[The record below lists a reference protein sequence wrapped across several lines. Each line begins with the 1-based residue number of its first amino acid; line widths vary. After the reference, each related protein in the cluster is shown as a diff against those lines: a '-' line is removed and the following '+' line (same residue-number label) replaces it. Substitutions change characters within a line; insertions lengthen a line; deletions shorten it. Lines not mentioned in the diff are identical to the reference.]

1 MGRGLRSGRTGD
13 LIAKFALGKIRCDPH
28 IETMKHKTPS
38 LYDGEAAVL
47 QAPTPE
53 AIRALAD
60 RLRRA
65 NNTGMQVLNMV
76 GGTADGLFGKLPA
89 PVRTQLESVT
99 MSALELAFDGASRSR
114 KNGFE
119 GGGWLSKAVSSGLG
133 AVGGAGGLP
142 TALAELPVTTT
153 ILLHAIQAVAREHG
167 FNPDREDVRK
177 ACINV
182 FAAAGPLE
190 DDDGADLGFLT
201 ARTTLTGATL
211 NGIIARVVPRL
222 SVVLGQKLAA
232 QTVPILGAVAGAAT
246 NYAYTAYYQ
255 DMAHVTFGML
265 RLSEDSGES
274 YETLKDMLRS
284 EMSAKSVD

>member
-1 MGRGLRSGRTGD
+1 
-13 LIAKFALGKIRCDPH
+13 
-28 IETMKHKTPS
+28 MKHKTPS

-53 AIRALAD
+53 AIRALAA

-65 NNTGMQVLNMV
+65 NSPGMQVLNMV
-76 GGTADGLFGKLPA
+76 GGTADGLFSKLPA
-89 PVRTQLESVT
+89 SVRTQLESVT

-153 ILLHAIQAVAREHG
+153 ILLHAIQAVAKEYG
-167 FNPDREDVRK
+167 FDPEREDVRK
-177 ACINV
+177 ACITV

-190 DDDGADLGFLT
+190 DDDGADLGFLAT
-201 ARTTLTGATL
+201 RTTLTGATL
-211 NGIIARVVPRL
+211 NGIIARVAPRL

-232 QTVPILGAVAGAAT
+232 QTVPILGAVAGAVT

-274 YETLKDMLRS
+274 FETLKDMLRAQ
-284 EMSAKSVD
+284 MSATL

>member
-1 MGRGLRSGRTGD
+1 MGRRARRGRTRD
-13 LIAKFALGKIRCDPH
+13 LITRAGLGKVDVRPH
-28 IETMKHKTPS
+28 IDPMKHKTPT

-53 AIRALAD
+53 AIRALAA
-60 RLRRA
+60 RLKRA
-65 NNTGMQVLNMV
+65 NNAGMQVLNMV

-89 PVRTQLESVT
+89 PIRTQLETVT
-99 MSALELAFDGASRSR
+99 LSALELAFDGATRSR

-153 ILLHAIQAVAREHG
+153 VLLHAIQAVAREHG
-167 FNPDREDVRK
+167 FDPERSDVRK

-182 FAAAGPLE
+182 FAAAGPLD
-190 DDDGADLGFLT
+190 DDDGADLGFLA
-201 ARTTLTGATL
+201 ARTTLTGTTL

-265 RLSEDSGES
+265 RLAEDSGET
-274 YETLKDMLRS
+274 YETLKDMLKA
-284 EMSAKSVD
+284 EMVS